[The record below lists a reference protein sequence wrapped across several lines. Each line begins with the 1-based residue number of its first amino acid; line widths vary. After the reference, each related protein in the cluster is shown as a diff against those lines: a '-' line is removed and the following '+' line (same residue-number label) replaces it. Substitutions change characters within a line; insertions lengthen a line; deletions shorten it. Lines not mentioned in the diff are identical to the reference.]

1 MVDVCLVV
9 SVILLPCCLASQSLA
24 QPRQGDPR
32 FLNLIT
38 WVKFD
43 NEECAADTGD
53 NGTCYTSTECAQYGG
68 VAQGSCAAGFGVCCV
83 LQYNCGSRTNHN
95 STYFVNNGYPSS
107 FNTIGQ
113 CSTTIE
119 KTSPNVCQLRL
130 DFDEMEIQQPD
141 PTTHQCTSDRFVVT
155 GGAPVPIICGHNTG
169 QHMYI
174 DAGSG
179 NSPVSLTF
187 ITTGDYERAFK
198 MKVTHVEC
206 GAVNR
211 AVEGCLQYH
220 TSVSGTIRSFNFM
233 NAEGLHLSNQEY
245 SVCIRSERGFCGI
258 SYTACT
264 DMVHNQSESFTVSEA
279 GLAGEGPPVVK
290 VGDACTTD
298 WVAIPCAT
306 TSTAG
311 SSKQA
316 VGSTPGTCVDR
327 LCGEVFCSVTSSAA
341 GNSSSHCPVYSY
353 IRPFTLRLHFDSD
366 EALDGS
372 MEKRN
377 RGFCLDYVQQP
388 CTS

>member
-1 MVDVCLVV
+1 MSPLLLLL
-9 SVILLPCCLASQSLA
+9 LLPALCAASQRALSPNVQA
-24 QPRQGDPR
+24 PR

-53 NGTCYTSTECAQYGG
+53 NGTCYTSTECAQFGG
-68 VAQGSCAAGFGVCCV
+68 TAQGSCAAGFGVCCV

-107 FNTIGQ
+107 FNSIGQ

-119 KTSPNVCQLRL
+119 KTSPDVCQLRL

-141 PTTHQCTSDRFVVT
+141 PVTHQCTSDRFVVT

-187 ITTGDYERAFK
+187 ITTGDFERAFK
-198 MKVTHVEC
+198 MKVTHIEC

-220 TSVSGTIRSFNFM
+220 TSVSGTIASFNYM
-233 NAEGLHLSNQEY
+233 NSEGLHLSNQEY
-245 SVCIRSERGFCGI
+245 SICIRNERGFCGI
-258 SYTACT
+258 SYTACKDT
-264 DMVHNQSESFTVSEA
+264 VHTESESFTVSES
-279 GLAGEGPPVVK
+279 GLAGGGPAVVK
-290 VGDACTTD
+290 VGDMCTTD

-306 TSTAG
+306 TSTNGGAQQTIG
-311 SSKQA
+311 SN
-316 VGSTPGTCVDR
+316 PGTCVDR
-327 LCGEVFCSVTSSAA
+327 LCGEVFCSVTSTLQ
-341 GNSSSHCPVYSY
+341 GNSSKHCPVYSY

-366 EALDGS
+366 ETGDGAPGHG
-372 MEKRN
+372 N
-377 RGFCLDYVQQP
+377 RGLCLNYVQQP